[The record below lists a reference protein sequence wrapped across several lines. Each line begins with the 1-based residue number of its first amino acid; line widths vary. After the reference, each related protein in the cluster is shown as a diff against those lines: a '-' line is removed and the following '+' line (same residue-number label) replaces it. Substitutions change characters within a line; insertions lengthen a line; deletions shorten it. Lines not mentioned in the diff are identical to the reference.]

1 MATITKAPD
10 GDLSLGNLRGEIV
23 NLKPA
28 ANDYVLGGYLI
39 QGVAGATEGSGN
51 VGMAKVLVVIPLGS
65 PGGFNPSWNPAT
77 GKLQVLTGP
86 AALGGVDQEVAAGV
100 NLSALTFPLLVLGL

>member
-1 MATITKAPD
+1 MATITKVPD

-28 ANDYVLGGYLI
+28 VNDYVLGGYAI
-39 QGVAGATEGSGN
+39 TGIAGATEKTGN
-51 VGMAKVLVVIPLGS
+51 VGIAKVLAVIPIGS

-86 AALGGVDQEVAAGV
+86 AALGGVDQEVLAGV
-100 NLSALTFPLLVLGL
+100 DLSALTFQLLVLGL